1 MNALAIWLA
10 AASVL
15 CLLAFIYPYV
25 VYPILLRLLPKVSEP
40 DPASLQHPDE
50 LEVALLFCAYNE
62 EAALPAKLENLKNMK
77 AEMPRLKIYA
87 YSDCSSD
94 KTNALLEEAAHFL
107 TPVIGQERLGK
118 ALGMQKLVDMAEADV
133 LVFTDANVHVTLGS
147 LTRLVNYFADPNIGA
162 VAATLLYD
170 QEENPASTTSATA
183 QVGGLYWRLE
193 EHIKKLESASGS
205 MMGADGAFFARR
217 RAGYP
222 MIRPDLVDDMAVSMD
237 VVCKGMRCVSAPDV
251 IGMEASV
258 TSRSEEFKRKRRIAC
273 GSYSTYRFMK
283 SRLRRLSLL
292 DQFKFYSHKVMR
304 WWGAYFLA
312 AALIFTVAAAFAAGV
327 GGITLLTLGVL
338 GVAFVTLSKGQRSP
352 LAPLYEV
359 LLAVIATGIGV
370 WESISGSSYA
380 TWDPATTR

>member
-1 MNALAIWLA
+1 MSGVAITLMVA
-10 AASVL
+10 AAI
-15 CLLAFIYPYV
+15 CLLAFIYPYAI
-25 VYPILLRLLPKVSEP
+25 YPLLLRALPKLPKPEEG
-40 DPASLQHPDE
+40 SLQDPNT

-62 EAALPAKLENLKNMK
+62 ESALPRKLENLSMMK

-94 KTNALLEEAAHFL
+94 GTNALLEGASHFL
-107 TPVIGQERLGK
+107 TPILGQERLGK
-118 ALGMQKLVDMAEADV
+118 ALGMQKLVEMAEADV
-133 LVFTDANVHVTLGS
+133 LVFTDANVEVTVGS
-147 LTRLVNYFADPNIGA
+147 LTRLVSYFSDPNIGA

-170 QEENPASTTSATA
+170 QDESPVNEESTTAK
-183 QVGGLYWRLE
+183 VGGLYWRLE
-193 EHIKKLESASGS
+193 EHIKKLESLSGS

-283 SRLRRLSLL
+283 GRLKRLSML
-292 DQFKFYSHKVMR
+292 DRFKFYSHKVMR
-304 WWGAYFLA
+304 WWGAYFLG
-312 AALIFTVAAAFAAGV
+312 AALVFTLGAGFAAGV
-327 GGITLLTLGVL
+327 GGITLLSLVVL
-338 GVAFVTLSKGQRSP
+338 GGIFVVLGMGQWSP
-352 LAPLYEV
+352 VAPLYEV

-370 WESISGSSYA
+370 WESISGASYA